1 MSQDASRRDGEVVR
15 PLDPATLETFHK
27 KGDRGAVK
35 VRRVIQATKDLLR
48 RDLRGARV
56 LDLGCAEGVY
66 AIEAGLRGARVL
78 AVDGRSERLDDGRA
92 AARRLGLADVEF
104 RVADVR
110 RLSRA
115 EIGGFDVVFFL
126 GLQYHL
132 AAADVFD
139 VMRNVFE
146 MCDGLTVLDTHVA
159 PAAVERVEH
168 AGLVFEGESKREHDS
183 GDDADTKRARLGASL
198 DNPRSFWFTKPSLLR
213 LLRHVGFTSVHE
225 CHVPIECDKRAD
237 RVTLVAVKG
246 SETRLSSYPWIN
258 GLSEEE
264 IAARMAELP
273 AFKGYWQPSSPAPD
287 RAARSG
293 WLRAVKR
300 ALRGKRPETR

>member
-1 MSQDASRRDGEVVR
+1 MSQDAARGDGEVVR
-15 PLDPATLETFHK
+15 PLDDAALEVFRR

-35 VRRVIQATKDLLR
+35 VRRVLQATKDLLR

-78 AVDGRSERLDDGRA
+78 AVDGRAERLDDGRA
-92 AARRLGLADVEF
+92 VARRLGLDDVEF

-110 RLSRA
+110 RLTRA
-115 EIGGFDVVFFL
+115 DIGGFDVVFFL

-132 AAADVFD
+132 AVLDVFD

-146 MCDGLTVLDTHVA
+146 MCDGLMVMDTHVA
-159 PAAVERVEH
+159 PTAVERIEH
-168 AGLVFEGESKREHDS
+168 AGLVFEGEQKREHGG
-183 GDDADTKRARLGASL
+183 GDDDATKRARLGASL
-198 DNPRSFWFTKPSLLR
+198 DNASSFWFTKPSLLR
-213 LLRHVGFTSVHE
+213 LLRHVGFTSVYE
-225 CHVPIECDKRAD
+225 CQVPIEPDKRAD

-246 SETRLSSYPWIN
+246 SPTRLSTYPWIN

-264 IAARMAELP
+264 VAARMAAMP
-273 AFKGYWQPSSPAPD
+273 AYKGYWEKPTASAPPARD
-287 RAARSG
+287 GR
-293 WLRAVKR
+293 LRAFKR
-300 ALRGKRPETR
+300 ALRWLGPVSR